1 MFRTKKYL
9 HFILLALALTGCS
22 TASHIRT
29 ADSPKAV
36 TTIGDPDAIQV
47 YSVHSFGKTYQTLGL
62 VVSDADAGSDA
73 KTAVAD
79 LKEEAAKLGAN
90 AIVDL
95 SLEINQGFWEN
106 AIRATGIAVR
116 Y

>member
-1 MFRTKKYL
+1 MIWL
-9 HFILLALALTGCS
+9 GLAAAFTLTGCA
-22 TASHIRT
+22 TGAHLRT

-36 TTIGDPDAIQV
+36 TTISDPETIQV
-47 YSVHSFGKTYQTLGL
+47 YSVHSFGKTYQTLGI
-62 VVSDADAGSDA
+62 VVSDADAGSNA
-73 KTAVAD
+73 QTAVAD

-95 SLEINQGFWEN
+95 SLEVNRGFWEP
-106 AIRATGIAVR
+106 AIRATGVAVR